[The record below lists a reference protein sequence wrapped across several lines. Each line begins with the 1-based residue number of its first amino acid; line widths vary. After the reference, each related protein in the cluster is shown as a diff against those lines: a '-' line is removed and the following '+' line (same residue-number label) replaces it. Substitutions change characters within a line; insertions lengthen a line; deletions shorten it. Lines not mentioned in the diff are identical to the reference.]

1 MNSENFVVIQGW
13 MCNELELKGNDLLI
27 YALIYGFSQDGK
39 TEYSGGRNY
48 IAKTFNISLPTVD
61 KALKNLISRDLI
73 IKICNEQNGVL
84 FVSYKISLPVVK
96 KLYGGSKETLHNN
109 IDNNINNKTISKDIV
124 QNFEFGAKKSK
135 PKKESLYDKCMA
147 SIVVFTDDEILRSM
161 LAEALKQFL
170 ENSRE
175 SGTPF
180 YTNHFKGK
188 LNTLKKLSD
197 DNYVQRKIVKQTLDN
212 GWNGFYALK
221 MDKVKNN
228 NTHDRLNES
237 GTMDVEHSDRRK
249 RGDFNGAK
257 F

>member
-1 MNSENFVVIQGW
+1 
-13 MCNELELKGNDLLI
+13 
-27 YALIYGFSQDGK
+27 
-39 TEYSGGRNY
+39 
-48 IAKTFNISLPTVD
+48 
-61 KALKNLISRDLI
+61 
-73 IKICNEQNGVL
+73 
-84 FVSYKISLPVVK
+84 
-96 KLYGGSKETLHNN
+96 
-109 IDNNINNKTISKDIV
+109 
-124 QNFEFGAKKSK
+124 
-135 PKKESLYDKCMA
+135 
-147 SIVVFTDDEILRSM
+147 M

-237 GTMDVEHSDRRK
+237 GTLDVEHSDRRK